1 MALEAAAPGSAAR
14 RDSRYAL
21 LFLLPTLVLVIGFIA
36 YPVVYSGG
44 LSFYAWNG
52 SAAPV
57 FVGLDN
63 FTRLADDGFFW
74 MALLR
79 NLMVAVSAI
88 VLQVLLAL
96 VIAYCL
102 VRIVGEV
109 GRFFLFLYLI
119 PVIVSEICI
128 GLLWRFI
135 YNPYFGLLNAGLKA
149 FGLGS
154 LATGWLGQS
163 STAFVAV
170 VAVMSFTYLGLYVL
184 LFVAAVRN
192 VPDSIYEAAELDGA
206 GHFRSFFSITV
217 PMVWDSVR
225 ANVMLCIIGSLKTFS
240 LVFVLTN
247 GGPNHASEVV
257 STYLYKIGFSAF
269 EMGYAATI
277 GFAQMILTA
286 IGAWI
291 VFRSLRGGTAGR
303 DA

>member
-1 MALEAAAPGSAAR
+1 MASRQAGKDPSAS
-14 RDSRYAL
+14 RDARYAFA
-21 LFLLPTLVLVIGFIA
+21 FLLPTLILVGLFVA
-36 YPVVYSGG
+36 YPVLHSGV
-44 LSFYAWNG
+44 LSFYQWNG

-63 FTRLADDGFFW
+63 FVRLAGDGFFW
-74 MALLR
+74 AALAR
-79 NLMVAVSAI
+79 NLAVAVSAI

-96 VIAYCL
+96 LIAYCL

-109 GRFFLFLYLI
+109 GRFFLFLYLV
-119 PVIVSEICI
+119 PVIVSEVCI

-149 FGLGS
+149 LGLGS

-163 STAFVAV
+163 STAFAAV

-184 LFVAAVRN
+184 LFVAAIRN
-192 VPDSIYEAAELDGA
+192 VPESVFEAAELDGA
-206 GHFRSFFSITV
+206 GHWRCFVSVTL
-217 PMVWDSVR
+217 PMVWDTLR
-225 ANVMLCIIGSLKTFS
+225 ANVLLCVIGSLKTFS

-257 STYLYKIGFSAF
+257 STYLYKVGFNAF

-277 GFAQMILTA
+277 GFAQMLLTA
-286 IGAWI
+286 IGAFI
-291 VFRSLRGGTAGR
+291 VFRSLRSSAAGR
-303 DA
+303 EA

>member
-1 MALEAAAPGSAAR
+1 MASGAAAASSAVK

-21 LFLLPTLVLVIGFIA
+21 LFLLPTLILVVGFVA
-36 YPVVYSGG
+36 YPVVYSSV
-44 LSFYAWNG
+44 LSFYSWNG
-52 SAAPV
+52 TATPV

-63 FTRLADDGFFW
+63 FLRLAGDGFFW
-74 MALLR
+74 AALAR
-79 NLMVAVSAI
+79 NLAVAASAI

-102 VRIVGEV
+102 VRIVGKI
-109 GRFFLFLYLI
+109 GRLFLFLYLV

-135 YNPYFGLLNAGLKA
+135 YNPYFGLLNAALKA
-149 FGLGS
+149 VGLQS

-163 STAFVAV
+163 STAFAAV

-192 VPDSIYEAAELDGA
+192 VPDSIYEAAALDGA
-206 GHFRSFFSITV
+206 GHFRSLFSITV

-277 GFAQMILTA
+277 GFAQMLLTA
-286 IGAWI
+286 IGAWV
-291 VFRSLRGGTAGR
+291 VFRGLRSSKAGKG
-303 DA
+303 D

>member
-1 MALEAAAPGSAAR
+1 MASDAAAVGTAAR

-21 LFLLPTLVLVIGFIA
+21 LFLLPTLVLVVGFVA
-36 YPVVYSGG
+36 YPVVYSGA
-44 LSFYAWNG
+44 LSFYDWNG
-52 SAAPV
+52 TATPV
-57 FVGLDN
+57 FIRFDN
-63 FTRLADDGFFW
+63 FVRLAGDGFFW
-74 MALLR
+74 AALLR
-79 NLMVAVSAI
+79 NLAVALSAI

-102 VRIVGEV
+102 VRVVGEV
-109 GRFFLFLYLI
+109 GRFFLFLYLV

-149 FGLGS
+149 VGLGS

-163 STAFVAV
+163 STAFAAV

-192 VPDSIYEAAELDGA
+192 VPESVYEAAELDGA
-206 GHFRSFFSITV
+206 GHFHAFFSITV
-217 PMVWDSVR
+217 PMVWDAVR
-225 ANVMLCIIGSLKTFS
+225 ANIMLCIIGSLKTFS

-257 STYLYKIGFSAF
+257 STYLYKVGFNAF

-277 GFAQMILTA
+277 GFAQMLLTA
-286 IGAWI
+286 LGAWI
-291 VFRSLRGGTAGR
+291 VFRALRGGKAGR